1 MFDCFKH
8 PYTCIYN
15 ITLIHVNPCFCNILL
30 ITIYHNRYVCTKS
43 VIKNPRLASRGNSF
57 VLKSNLL
64 GAATS
69 TKTGAAILSYLFTS
83 FHFIYIFL

>member
-1 MFDCFKH
+1 M
-8 PYTCIYN
+8 PLYCIFN
-15 ITLIHVNPCFCNILL
+15 IS
-30 ITIYHNRYVCTKS
+30 KQ
-43 VIKNPRLASRGNSF
+43 KNPRLASRGNSF

-83 FHFIYIFL
+83 FHFIYIFLRHVIKLDNAVLYKVDHRIRL